1 MMSFLIYVFNPKAV
15 WLNRHFIIGEWVTDH
30 IMPAAVIVNYL
41 SMAQMSYI
49 LQRAAVKLS
58 RFTAVFNKIRVAS
71 QFFTQPFIQA
81 YIKEIIKAPR
91 HGPL

>member
-1 MMSFLIYVFNPKAV
+1 MMSLFIYVFNPKAV
-15 WLNRHFIIGEWVTDH
+15 CLNRHFIISAGVTDH

-58 RFTAVFNKIRVAS
+58 LFTAVFNKIRVA
-71 QFFTQPFIQA
+71 
-81 YIKEIIKAPR
+81 
-91 HGPL
+91 